1 MKNAALPSYRFIEKL
16 KKVPGIKRI
25 ILYGSRARKDNTE
38 RSDIDLAIDCPDVS
52 AAEWNIVVD
61 IIEHADTLLTI
72 DYIRFDTLSAS
83 NPLRTSIERDG
94 VIIFQKDS
102 HE

>member
-16 KKVPGIKRI
+16 KKVPGIKR
-25 ILYGSRARKDNTE
+25 NTE

-52 AAEWNIVVD
+52 AAEWNIVAD
-61 IIEHADTLLTI
+61 IIEHADTLLTV
-72 DYIRFDTLSAS
+72 DYIRFDTLSVS